1 MSGEFQDSI
10 EESAKCFLGGE
21 EAEEIRGDLVGI
33 GGVYYRP
40 IELVDLI
47 TNIGKYVP
55 GILYRDF
62 VKKTCGGEGVV
73 ACEADCLDHRPKS
86 TGRLCFVHSRGDTCQ
101 KSSDDHWH
109 PSSVGDLYSLLELI
123 LRGKIRCDYS
133 KYDIYITKDTGAR
146 KNHKIGYLGWNIEDT
161 LKLWSAAKSV
171 KVLIVLSLWG
181 DVGSWAQKI
190 IHHYGI
196 EDVYQTSVRKLE
208 TLIDLHSDRRVRPS
222 RYSMVIA
229 INLMTLLITLTQVEQ
244 DPVNPLGDGYR
255 STVQRKWGTWLGL
268 MARRIYEDAPGVLEV
283 EVDPS
288 ETATRDRWIAT
299 KLISL
304 FLQAK
309 RVSGDIVKGMKGGI
323 YIYIIGEYMG
333 RQGVAVE
340 GLADSWS
347 ILREDI
353 NTTLG
358 KAVVQNDLPSM
369 ATSYIFHSL
378 YTHPQPGGQGS
389 AKLSTSVGKL
399 IS

>member
-10 EESAKCFLGGE
+10 EEAAKRFLGGE
-21 EAEEIRGDLVGI
+21 EEEEIRGDLVGI
-33 GGVYYRP
+33 RGVYYRP

-55 GILYRDF
+55 IMLYKDL
-62 VKKTCGGEGVV
+62 KSCGGKGVV
-73 ACEADCLDHRPKS
+73 ACEADCLGHQPKS
-86 TGRLCFVHSRGDTCQ
+86 TGRLCYVHSRGDTC
-101 KSSDDHWH
+101 KKNSNDHWH
-109 PSSVGDLYSLLELI
+109 PSSVGELYSLLELI

-133 KYDIYITKDTGAR
+133 DYDLYITRDTDAR
-146 KNHKIGYLGWNIEDT
+146 KNHKIGYLEWNIEDT

-196 EDVYQTSVRKLE
+196 EDVYQMSGGKLE
-208 TLIDLHSDRRVRPS
+208 RRIDLHLDRRVRPS

-229 INLMTLLITLTQVEQ
+229 INLMTLLMTLTQVEQ
-244 DPVNPLGDGYR
+244 DPMNPLGDSYR
-255 STVQRKWGTWLGL
+255 SMVQRKWGTWLGL
-268 MARRIYEDAPGVLEV
+268 MARRIYEDAPGILAV

-288 ETATRDRWIAT
+288 ETAKRDRWIAT

-304 FLQAK
+304 FLQAEK
-309 RVSGDIVKGMKGGI
+309 VSGDIVKGMKGGI
-323 YIYIIGEYMG
+323 YVYIIGAFMG
-333 RQGVAVE
+333 RQGVAAE
-340 GLADSWS
+340 GLANSW
-347 ILREDI
+347 INLREDI
-353 NTTLG
+353 NMTLG
-358 KAVVQNDLPSM
+358 KAVVQHDLPSM
-369 ATSYIFHSL
+369 ATSYLFHSL
-378 YTHPQPGGQGS
+378 TTHPQPGGQGS